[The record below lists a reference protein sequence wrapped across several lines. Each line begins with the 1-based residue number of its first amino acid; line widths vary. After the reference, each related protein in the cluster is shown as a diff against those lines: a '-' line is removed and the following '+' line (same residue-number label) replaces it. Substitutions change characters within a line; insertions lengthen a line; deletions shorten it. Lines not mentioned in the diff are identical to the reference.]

1 MSQSRTLLC
10 MSDASSSLGAQAGER
25 ELLTGYLGWYRAVVE
40 RKVADLSL
48 EDASRVM
55 TPGGLSPLGVVKHLG
70 YVERSWFSVRFAA
83 EEDKVHWPD
92 DDLDPDW
99 DFRIET
105 SDTVASVL
113 ELYREAVRSSQ
124 RIADDA
130 SLDAVS
136 ASESPH
142 YGYVSLRWIL
152 VHMLEETARHA
163 GHLDLMREQ
172 IDGRVGD

>member
-1 MSQSRTLLC
+1 
-10 MSDASSSLGAQAGER
+10 MSDASSALGAHAAER
-25 ELLTGYLGWYRAVVE
+25 EMLTGTLDWYRAVVE

-48 EDASRVM
+48 DDATRIM
-55 TPGGLSPLGVVKHLG
+55 TPSGLSPLGIVKHLA
-70 YVERSWFSVRFAA
+70 YVERSWFRVRFAA

-92 DDLDPDW
+92 DDVDPGW
-99 DFRIET
+99 DFRIEA
-105 SDTVASVL
+105 SDTVSSVL
-113 ELYREAVRSSQ
+113 ELYHEAVRSSR
-124 RIADDA
+124 RIAESG
-130 SLDAVS
+130 SLDDMS

-172 IDGRVGD
+172 IDGRTGD